1 MSARR
6 RRKDQM
12 DLFDQ
17 AYLAVQPWST
27 APGFVVVRDHFVI
40 TKLPRSCF
48 QCGFP
53 CGAGSRMRARAEV
66 DRIGRQ
72 AVTFYFCQNCC
83 RELAKMPRSA

>member
-40 TKLPRSCF
+40 TKRPRSCF
-48 QCGFP
+48 Q
-53 CGAGSRMRARAEV
+53 
-66 DRIGRQ
+66 
-72 AVTFYFCQNCC
+72 
-83 RELAKMPRSA
+83 